1 MTRRGRRGGIKQT
14 LVEYHVGDP
23 GRFSHPGRI
32 RQRTKSHNAR
42 VIVALVPGQVLIA
55 DYEIDDPRLRLIVQ
69 LGHFSIYE
77 ALGGTQGSVGGS

>member
-1 MTRRGRRGGIKQT
+1 
-14 LVEYHVGDP
+14 
-23 GRFSHPGRI
+23 
-32 RQRTKSHNAR
+32 
-42 VIVALVPGQVLIA
+42 VPGQVLIA